1 MATASNVV
9 IVILVVGTL
18 VVHLGNYYLRQ
29 QKDWRAKVL
38 LILGWVLAAGIAAQY
53 YFNYQLAAPRTLNE
67 KERNRIA
74 EKMKQFAGQEYTGLV
89 GSGVAD
95 ASDLWREIGL
105 SLDLAGW
112 QYWCCIPQPSRT
124 IARLPYGG
132 HEVSITPAAPEG
144 ILILWQGA
152 AQIAPTEALAK
163 ALRAEGILA
172 GSGPTMPIG
181 YPNTVVIEIGPKP
194 QK

>member
-1 MATASNVV
+1 MRQCSISPEQRDR
-9 IVILVVGTL
+9 IV
-18 VVHLGNYYLRQ
+18 
-29 QKDWRAKVL
+29 
-38 LILGWVLAAGIAAQY
+38 
-53 YFNYQLAAPRTLNE
+53 
-67 KERNRIA
+67 

-112 QYWCCIPQPSRT
+112 QFWCCIPRT

-132 HEVSITPAAPEG
+132 HEVSITQAPPPEG

-152 AQIAPTEALAK
+152 PQIAPAEALAK
-163 ALRAEGILA
+163 ALRAEGITA
-172 GSGPTMPIG
+172 GSGPTMSIG
-181 YPNTVVIEIGPKP
+181 HPNTVVIEMGPKP